1 MPMDLK
7 DIEMVLVLYSEKSI
21 TKAAEKLFVSQPALT
36 KRLKKLED
44 FFQTNLIVRN
54 YNGIAFTYEGEKLV
68 SYCKEI
74 STTYQAL
81 LEEMKGSKEEVSG
94 SLAIGAAAI
103 YAHYKLPKLVHNYLD
118 QFPKVS
124 LDIKTDL
131 TARIFRML
139 QNNEIAIGILR
150 EGYAWEDEKI
160 LLSNEPLC
168 IAYHEKIE
176 LSELLTKKYIQYKT
190 DPHLQYQIDHW
201 WNERFS
207 DRPKIGISTSSV
219 DTSIELVRA
228 GLGWSILP
236 YIALDNFDGYI
247 QELKWLNGLPFT
259 RATWLCYKKNS
270 LNSRAVASF
279 VQYVEETLKTNT

>member
-1 MPMDLK
+1 MDLK

-36 KRLKKLED
+36 KRIKKLED
-44 FFQTNLIVRN
+44 FFRTNLIVRN

-74 STTYQAL
+74 STTYQNL
-81 LEEMKGSKEEVSG
+81 LEEMKVSKEEISG

-103 YAHYKLPKLVHNYLD
+103 YAHYKLPKLVHSYLD

-139 QNNEIAIGILR
+139 ENNEIAIGILR

-176 LSELLTKKYIQYKT
+176 LPELLTKKYIQYKT

-236 YIALDNFDGYI
+236 SIALDNFDGYI

-279 VQYVEETLKTNT
+279 VQYVEETLGTTR